1 MHTRIKVLVAVLLT
15 LCVAVLLVDL
25 RLGHVALVTGFVE
38 GAATDAGLA
47 CSGRHCVCVYL

>member
-1 MHTRIKVLVAVLLT
+1 MLTRVQGLVAVLLT

-38 GAATDAGLA
+38 GAAADARLA
-47 CSGRHCVCVYL
+47 CSGGRHCVCL